1 MLRSSKLVLN
11 VCRKNSKRNEIS
23 PLHRQSSPVAFCEIN
38 DGIKNVEIN
47 EIRRVIT
54 SSPCNLGSD
63 FGSDHSDWIPA
74 CLEDT
79 MKYDFDDDDS
89 SETIIATDSQFT
101 ENDNFYF
108 LPFSHFQTKSSKS
121 ETGSNF

>member
-11 VCRKNSKRNEIS
+11 VRRKNSKRNEIS
-23 PLHRQSSPVAFCEIN
+23 PCHSSSPVAFCEIN

-54 SSPCNLGSD
+54 NPPCNFESD
-63 FGSDHSDWIPA
+63 SDDSDWIPA

-79 MKYDFDDDDS
+79 KKFDLYDETDDDS
-89 SETIIATDSQFT
+89 SKTNIATVSQIA
-101 ENDNFYF
+101 ENDN
-108 LPFSHFQTKSSKS
+108 QCVN
-121 ETGSNF
+121 E